1 MKAVNLIP
9 TDAAPGGGRS
19 GVGAYAVVGVLAVLV
34 VMSSLYALAGRSV
47 ATKKQELAA
56 VTAQANAADAQ
67 AATLKTYVDYADKR
81 KARVET
87 VKNLLASRFDWSSAL
102 DEVARTVP
110 SGTWLTSLQ
119 ATVTPAVTV
128 GGSGAA
134 GSLRGT
140 LAVPA
145 IDVSGCASGQQGVAR
160 TLTALRAMSG
170 VQRVTLS
177 TSGRAGDGS
186 GSTASTPAG
195 QSCSGAQFAL
205 TIFYAAPASSTATA
219 ATPTAP
225 ATASAA
231 ATPTTTGG
239 STP

>member
-9 TDAAPGGGRS
+9 TEAAPGGGRS
-19 GVGAYAVVGVLAVLV
+19 GVGAYALTGVLAVLV
-34 VMSSLYALAGRSV
+34 VMSALYALAGRSV
-47 ATKKQELAA
+47 ATKQQELAA

-67 AATLKTYVDYADKR
+67 AATLKTYVDYADRR

-128 GGSGAA
+128 GGSGAS

-177 TSGRAGDGS
+177 TSAKAGDDS
-186 GSTASTPAG
+186 GSSASAPAG
-195 QSCSGAQFAL
+195 QSCGGAQFAL
-205 TIFYAAPASSTATA
+205 TIFYAAPASSTATTAAPTASSA
-219 ATPTAP
+219 AT
-225 ATASAA
+225 S
-231 ATPTTTGG
+231 TTTGG